1 MNSKGGDNMQ
11 ITNLDKEQVLACA
24 QAAFPNSYIELDTA
38 DFYIP
43 SIEQGKIQVEGVDHP
58 YYVSTHYAYEDRLV
72 NGNQTRYKVALTVF
86 FVKNDPFEVLYD
98 STDKYYVAFIQND
111 TVSFLTYDAFHAHM
125 LHSIKKLDNN

>member
-1 MNSKGGDNMQ
+1 MQ
-11 ITNLDKEQVLACA
+11 ITNLDKEQVLNCI

-86 FVKNDPFEVLYD
+86 FVKDDPFEVLYD
-98 STDKYYVAFIQND
+98 TNDKYYVAFIKND
-111 TVSFLTYDAFHAHM
+111 MVSFLSYDAFHVYM
-125 LHSIKKLDNN
+125 LDCIKILDDDEK